1 MKKII
6 NKKMIVE
13 VKIIP
18 VNNSGFIIKTFDSEG
33 DQRVPILTIVAEN
46 LDSLLTIIKSFYL

>member
-1 MKKII
+1 
-6 NKKMIVE
+6 MIVE